1 METIIIVSVLATLGV
16 VAILTS
22 IVVAFIKLKNKVD
35 VNNQKETV
43 DGLYKTI
50 EYVERR
56 IDENQKYVDDKFD
69 RLITQIYETINNNEN
84 DSRREYEA
92 IYRVIDSR
100 CDKLDSKIKAVSGNN
115 MPKTDRQILND

>member
-43 DGLYKTI
+43 DGLYKTF
-50 EYVERR
+50 EYLERK
-56 IDENQKYVDDKFD
+56 IVENQRQVDDKFD
-69 RLITQIYETINNNEN
+69 RLI
-84 DSRREYEA
+84 S
-92 IYRVIDSR
+92 
-100 CDKLDSKIKAVSGNN
+100 
-115 MPKTDRQILND
+115 